1 MTVGNFDGDEAGLL
15 DIAYALLSPTG
26 TGEIKVSLQTSLDTF
41 SPSSVLS
48 VSTSSVVADDLVSIA
63 FDNDAN
69 LDLVA
74 LYRNE
79 GVIRLFRNGGD
90 NTFSSVGG
98 DVNGFDGAAHLGVAD
113 FDIDKDPITYSLVN
127 S

>member
-1 MTVGNFDGDEAGLL
+1 MLYSHPPEPEKLRF
-15 DIAYALLSPTG
+15 SM
-26 TGEIKVSLQTSLDTF
+26 QTSLDTF
-41 SPSSVLS
+41 SPSSVIS

-63 FDNDAN
+63 FDNDSN

-98 DVNGFDGAAHLGVAD
+98 DVNGFDGAAHLRVAD

-127 S
+127 QRRR